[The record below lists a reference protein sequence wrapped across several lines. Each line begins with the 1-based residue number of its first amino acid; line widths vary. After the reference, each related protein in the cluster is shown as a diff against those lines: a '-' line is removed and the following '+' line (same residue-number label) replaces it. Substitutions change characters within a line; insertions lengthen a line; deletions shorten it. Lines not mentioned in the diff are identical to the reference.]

1 MRWEVDTGDPFQVR
15 AAQRA
20 LCDVLRD
27 ADADPGHLDAARLI
41 LAELVGNVVVHAA
54 GPAVL
59 ELEWRD
65 DRPTVSILDRGAG
78 FVPSTE
84 LPADLFADGGRG
96 MFIVNALAEAVRV
109 QSSPMGTRIEVDLP
123 WSATPAVSPAEEAL
137 RPLRAVHRLALALQ
151 QADTPTA
158 FYDEAVET
166 IVKLLDVDRASL
178 LLFDPD
184 GVIRFKAWRGLSDDY
199 RNAVEGHS
207 PWRAEDVDARP
218 ILVPD
223 VAQDPAWASYLPTF
237 EAEGIR
243 ALAFVPLVHR
253 ERVAGKFMLYYR
265 NPHEFTEA
273 ELAVAEVL
281 AGHVA
286 LALDRRAAGH
296 DLSRQS
302 EHLQLALAAGRL
314 GTWEWDITAGRVEWS
329 PTLEAIH
336 GLTPGTFGGTFEAFQ
351 SDMRPEDQPVVLAAV
366 QAALAGEGGDRYD
379 VTYRIIRPDG
389 ELRWVNASG
398 QVLRDEE
405 GRPER
410 MLGVSGD
417 VTETRLL
424 FSAQRAAT
432 ARLAS
437 LQRITAELSRAVGVG
452 DVADVVLGLALEE
465 LGASSGSLCMLD
477 GDQLRIA
484 KSVGYSPDVL
494 AYWERFPLTDELPA
508 AQAVRTGRPVY
519 LGGKA
524 EQREQYPAFEE
535 APLVGA
541 GCYAI
546 MPLLTEGI
554 PLGALVVGFT
564 ETRDFSA
571 EDRALLEA
579 LATQCAAAIA
589 RADLYE
595 ERERARA
602 AAERSRARL
611 TFLAEASVA
620 LGTSLDYAAT
630 LNRVAELAV
639 PRLADV
645 FTLYLQEAGRISLVG
660 LAHTDPAQVDALRE
674 VLLSRPPS
682 LDDATGTGAVLRT
695 GQRTVFASV
704 PDTLWDR
711 FTDDPAYPSVLR
723 SMGLSSAVIVPL
735 TARGRTIGALG
746 LAVASGREF
755 DDEGLLLAEELAAR
769 AGAAIDNARLFDQRT
784 TALRT
789 LQASLLPPQLPHLDG
804 LDLGARYQAGSAGLD
819 VGGDF
824 YDVFPLSGDRHLVL
838 LGDVCGRGV
847 EAANTALLIR
857 HVIRAAAVNL
867 RSPAAIL
874 NQVNEVLL
882 RHGDSDTTD
891 GDPRFC
897 TAVVAVVQPQGDG
910 TVAVT
915 LALGGHPEPLLRD
928 AQGGLRP
935 VGIPGSVVGA
945 TEEVSFTDAY
955 VVLEPGDKLVCF
967 TDGATERRH
976 GAEFFGDA
984 GLAAVVRDASGDA
997 DAVAAQ
1003 VIDAVAGFSPSE
1015 LGDDLAVL
1023 VLGPT
1028 AT

>member
-1 MRWEVDTGDPFQVR
+1 MRWEVDTADPSQVR

-41 LAELVGNVVVHAA
+41 LSELVGNVVVHAA
-54 GPAVL
+54 GPAL
-59 ELEWRD
+59 IELDWHG
-65 DRPTVSILDRGAG
+65 DRPTLSILDRGNG
-78 FVPSTE
+78 FVPSTD
-84 LPADLFADGGRG
+84 LPADLYADGGRG
-96 MFIVNALAEAVRV
+96 MFIVNALADALRV
-109 QSSPMGTRIEVDLP
+109 QSSPVGTRIEVDLP
-123 WSATPAVSPAEEAL
+123 WSATTAALSPHEEAL

-166 IVKLLDVDRASL
+166 IVKLLEVDRASL

-184 GVIRFKAWRGLSDDY
+184 GVIRFKAWRGLSDTY
-199 RNAVEGHS
+199 RSAVEGHS
-207 PWRAEDVDARP
+207 PWRPEDVEARP

-223 VAQDPAWASYLPTF
+223 VAQDPAWSSYLPTF
-237 EAEGIR
+237 EAEGIQ

-253 ERVAGKFMLYYR
+253 DRVVGKFMLYYR
-265 NPHEFTEA
+265 DPHDFTEA

-281 AGHVA
+281 AAHVA
-286 LALDRRAAGH
+286 LALDRRAAGTH
-296 DLSRQS
+296 LSRQS

-314 GTWEWDITAGRVEWS
+314 GTWEWDIGAGRVEWS

-351 SDMRPEDQPVVLAAV
+351 SDMHPEDQPQVLAAV
-366 QAALAGEGGDRYD
+366 QAALAGTGGNRYD

-424 FSAQRAAT
+424 IAAQRAAT

-465 LGASSGSLCMLD
+465 LGASSGSLCMID
-477 GDQLRIA
+477 GSQLRIA

-494 AYWERFPLTDELPA
+494 SYWERFSLDDDLPA
-508 AQAVRTGRPVY
+508 AQAVRTGLPVY

-524 EQREQYPAFEE
+524 EQRERYPAFDG

-546 MPLLTEGI
+546 MPLTTDGV

-571 EDRALLEA
+571 EDRSLLEA
-579 LATQCAAAIA
+579 LAAQCAAAIA

-611 TFLAEASVA
+611 TFLAEASAA

-630 LNRVAELAV
+630 LTRVAELAV

-660 LAHTDPAQVDALRE
+660 LAHTDPTRVDALRE

-682 LDDATGTGAVLRT
+682 LDDETGTGAVLRT
-695 GQRTVFASV
+695 GRRTVFSSV

-711 FTDDPAYPSVLR
+711 FTEDPAHPSVLR

-746 LAVASGREF
+746 LAVGSGREF

-769 AGAAIDNARLFDQRT
+769 AGAAIDNARLFNQRT

-789 LQASLLPPQLPHLDG
+789 LQASLLPPQLPHIDG

-874 NQVNEVLL
+874 DQVNEVLL
-882 RHGDSDTTD
+882 RDSDTAD

-915 LALGGHPEPLLRD
+915 LSLGGHPEPLLRD

-935 VGIPGSVVGA
+935 VGMPGSVVGA

-955 VVLEPGDKLVCF
+955 VVLQPGDKLVCF
-967 TDGATERRH
+967 TDGATERRN

-984 GLAAVVRDASGDA
+984 GLAAVVRDAAGDA

-1028 AT
+1028 AS